1 MARMRVFVAIAA
13 VVAVAFAILPRS
25 AQAEPSASINDTARF
40 IAGLQPSAGSPLTTY
55 TNEGYWKQYA
65 HSFDEAWDGLER
77 RQLSK
82 IRAMVARD
90 FNNPQPVLFYLFS
103 GPDFL
108 YADAF
113 FPSADTYV
121 MAGLE
126 PPGQIPDMRKF
137 SRGEIASSLRDL
149 RSSLS
154 SVLSYSFFQTKFMR
168 VDFSRA
174 KLNGTLPVLM
184 TFLARSGKTIY
195 DISLFD
201 LQSDGTLHP
210 VEENIANPTGRGA
223 KIVFSDANVGKK
235 RTIYYFSTDL
245 SDSGIKNSGFL
256 TFCDTLGHGDS
267 FLKSASYLMHSDH
280 FSTVRDFLLSHSV
293 SLLEDDS
300 GIPIRFFAQGWQLHP
315 YGRYVGP
322 ISLFGG
328 QYQAKLK
335 DVFAKGN
342 AKPIDFSL
350 GYRWRPTES
359 NILLA
364 VKDPSATAF
373 EIAPETGKQSATDSE
388 TGSVTKAK
396 AESKSDTPARPRYR
410 HNREQKTVSNPWPK
424 LFGYAP

>member
-1 MARMRVFVAIAA
+1 MARMRVTLAIAA
-13 VVAVAFAILPRS
+13 VVAVAFSILPLS

-40 IAGLQPSAGSPLTTY
+40 IAGMPPSPGSPLTAY
-55 TNEGYWKQYA
+55 TNDGYWKQYA
-65 HSFDEAWDGLER
+65 RGFDEAWDGLER

-82 IRAMVARD
+82 IRAMVSRD
-90 FNNPQPVLFYLFS
+90 FINPQPVLFYLFS

-126 PPGQIPDMRKF
+126 PPGQIPDLRKF

-210 VEENIANPTGRGA
+210 VEEKIANATGRGA

-245 SDSGIKNSGFL
+245 SDGGIKTSGFL

-267 FLKSASYLMHSDH
+267 FLKSASYLMHSDN

-293 SLLEDDS
+293 SLLQDDS
-300 GIPIRFFAQGWQLHP
+300 GIPVRFFAQGWQLHP

-335 DVFAKGN
+335 DVFAKGH
-342 AKPIDFSL
+342 ATPIDFSL
-350 GYRWRPTES
+350 GYRWKPMES

-373 EIAPETGKQSATDSE
+373 EIAPVTGKQSASE
-388 TGSVTKAK
+388 TGSV
-396 AESKSDTPARPRYR
+396 SKPRVGVKPDLPDRPRARRR
-410 HNREQKTVSNPWPK
+410 HKEQTVSNPFPK
-424 LFGYAP
+424 IFGYAP

>member
-1 MARMRVFVAIAA
+1 MARMRVTVAIAA
-13 VVAVAFAILPRS
+13 VVAAAFAILPIS

-40 IAGLQPSAGSPLTTY
+40 IAGLQPSAGSPLTSY
-55 TNEGYWKQYA
+55 TNDGYWKQYA
-65 HSFDEAWDGLER
+65 HSFDEAWDGLDR

-82 IRAMVARD
+82 IRAMVSRD

-113 FPSADTYV
+113 FPAADTYV

-126 PPGQIPDMRKF
+126 PPGQIPDLRKF

-201 LQSDGTLHP
+201 LQNDGTLHP
-210 VEENIANPTGRGA
+210 VEEKIANATGRGA

-235 RTIYYFSTDL
+235 RTLYYFSTDL
-245 SDSGIKNSGFL
+245 SDGGIKTSGFL
-256 TFCDTLGHGDS
+256 TFCDKLGQGDS
-267 FLKSASYLMHSDH
+267 FLKSASYLMHSDN

-300 GIPIRFFAQGWQLHP
+300 GIPVRFFAQGWQLHP

-335 DVFAKGN
+335 DVFAKGHTT
-342 AKPIDFSL
+342 PIEFSL
-350 GYRWRPTES
+350 GYRWRPMES

-373 EIAPETGKQSATDSE
+373 EIAPATAKQTASEAETVP
-388 TGSVTKAK
+388 VTKTKAAK
-396 AESKSDTPARPRYR
+396 SEVASRPRYR
-410 HNREQKTVSNPWPK
+410 RHKDQQVSNPFPN